1 MKPRRFLRLALL
13 LAVALLAAPLAPPAA
28 AQCTPVELAAQPTL
42 GPALGVTVADGIAWI
57 ASSGAGLLAVDV
69 SDPSRP
75 RALADLDTPE
85 RATRAV
91 LRDGWLYVA
100 DGIGGGLVI
109 VDARIPSLPEIVSTL
124 PHPDDAAGV
133 DLAGNIAIVAAK
145 TSGLLLIDVA
155 DPTLPV
161 LRGTVATSGYARN
174 VEVRGNRAYVAAW
187 QAGLLVYDVSNPL
200 SPQLLGTAPTSD
212 RAVDLA
218 VSGSIVA
225 IADRNAGFLLV
236 DVTNPASPHTLSTVA
251 TADEATGVAF
261 AGDRLLVS
269 AGAAGLLVY
278 DASDAGAPRHLGSFN
293 TPGYAYDPAVDGTVA
308 LVPDWGSGL
317 RLVDVA
323 GCLVEPPVAS
333 FARDVASPRVGQTV
347 AFVDASTGEPTSWHW
362 DFGDGSS
369 SFGAAASHAWMSAG
383 TFRVTLTV
391 SNAAGTSVATG
402 DVVVTCPAPC
412 GSDPWLVLPG
422 AARAP
427 GAAGTLWRSDLV
439 LFAEAPGERS
449 YRIEFVPFGATA
461 PTAATELAIPSGGT
475 AEIVDLLG
483 TRLGIAEGAG
493 TIRVKPLGDGFRPL
507 PRAAL
512 RTSNTTSAGRYGQW
526 IEGRA
531 DAFSAASPG
540 VPTWIP
546 GLVDDATGR
555 TNLLVVS
562 VGEGAMRVD
571 WEAFGTAG
579 NAIASGRIDLAGG
592 ESRLVPMTGTLAG
605 VGPFSL
611 RLVGDGPFL
620 AGASRIDALTGDPTW
635 IPDDTPFVHDGARPR
650 VLPGIAKTPGAEGT
664 SWRSRF
670 LAVNPGAAAVD
681 LSLRFVPAGS
691 PSAPL
696 ERTVTLAPR
705 GGLDVADLLGDLFGL
720 SGPTW
725 GRVEVDDGGAG
736 TGIVASTWNDGAA
749 GGGFGQTIPPAMPV
763 CGDLCSA
770 RMPGAARSAGVRT
783 NLGLV
788 DVGGHASTV
797 GLALLAPSGQLVA
810 SRTISLPA
818 GDAWQGDLFEGT
830 GLTGDLGP
838 FTVVFTPP
846 AGSNVVAY
854 LSRIEAGTGDP
865 LFVPA
870 TIVPLHPATPER

>member
-1 MKPRRFLRLALL
+1 MKPGRSLLPAPL
-13 LAVALLAAPLAPPAA
+13 LAVALLAAPLAPPAG
-28 AQCTPVELAAQPTL
+28 AQCTPAELAAQPTL

-69 SDPSRP
+69 SDPTRP

-85 RATRAV
+85 RATRSV

-109 VDARIPSLPEIVSTL
+109 VDARIPSLPQLVSVL

-145 TSGLLLIDVA
+145 TSGLLLVDVS
-155 DPTLPV
+155 DPALPV

-174 VEVRGNRAYVAAW
+174 VEVRGHRAYVAAW

-225 IADRNAGFLLV
+225 IADRNAGFRLV

-261 AGDRLLVS
+261 ADDRLLVS

-278 DASDAGAPRHLGSFN
+278 DASDAGAPRLLGTAD

-333 FARDVASPRVGQTV
+333 FVRDVTSPRVGETV
-347 AFVDASTGEPTSWHW
+347 AFADASTGAPTSWHW
-362 DFGDGSS
+362 DFGDGTSA
-369 SFGAAASHAWMSAG
+369 FGSTASHVWSSAG

-391 SNAAGTSVATG
+391 ANAAGTSVANA

-412 GSDPWLVLPG
+412 GTDPWLVLPG

-439 LFAEAPGERS
+439 LFAEAPGERN
-449 YRIEFVPFGATA
+449 YRIEFIPFGASA
-461 PTAATELAIPSGGT
+461 PTAATELALPSGGT

-483 TRLGIAEGAG
+483 TRLGISEGAG

-512 RTSNTTSAGRYGQW
+512 RTSNTTPAGRFGQW
-526 IEGRA
+526 IEGRS
-531 DAFSAASPG
+531 DAFGATTAS
-540 VPTWIP
+540 WIP

-555 TNLLVVS
+555 TNLLVAS
-562 VGEGAMRVD
+562 VGEGAIQVD
-571 WEAFGTAG
+571 WEAFGPAG
-579 NAIASGRIDLAGG
+579 NAIASGRVALAGG
-592 ESRLVPMTGTLAG
+592 ESRLVPMSGPLAG

-611 RLVGDGPFL
+611 RLAGDGPFL
-620 AGASRIDALTGDPTW
+620 AGASRIDAATGDPTW
-635 IPDDTPFVHDGARPR
+635 IPDDAPFVHDGARPR

-670 LAVNPGAAAVD
+670 VAVNPGATAVD
-681 LSLRFVPAGS
+681 LRLRFVPAGS
-691 PSAPL
+691 PSAPV

-720 SGPTW
+720 AGPTW
-725 GRVEVDDGGAG
+725 GWLEVDDGGAG
-736 TGIVASTWNDGAA
+736 TGILASTWNDAPA

-788 DVGGHASTV
+788 DVGGTAPTV

-818 GDAWQGDLFEGT
+818 GDAWQGDLFAGT
-830 GLTGDLGP
+830 SLTGDLGP

-870 TIVPLHPATPER
+870 TIVPLHPAIPPR